1 MRRYQFTQNL
11 YYKISN
17 KEIIYAISVGIS
29 QCSYGEIENCGL
41 LLLKFFRT
49 FNDIFDKIKK
59 IDEHNSKKG
68 TNSMK
73 TTTSNENSADK
84 DSLNTSFEPVSIN
97 CWDSLFQERYNKCQ
111 ISYRDIGVDFVYLAR
126 TFHQNLT
133 TFFAHFSDAFIN

>member
-41 LLLKFFRT
+41 LLFKFFRT
-49 FNDIFDKIKK
+49 FNNVFDKIKK

-84 DSLNTSFEPVSIN
+84 GKKIKFKNSFSYYFNNRIVSEKV
-97 CWDSLFQERYNKCQ
+97 F
-111 ISYRDIGVDFVYLAR
+111 
-126 TFHQNLT
+126 TFMYSEQKE
-133 TFFAHFSDAFIN
+133 S